1 MSERIRVI
9 HKEIIAGSE
18 VTFRLDI
25 LDDEYS
31 GIIREFVAAG
41 SFFRW
46 TYEELDE
53 ENPFQNPLQG
63 SEVVTNVLFS
73 AGDEGTFSIVDD
85 IRNSVEDRFET
96 RLFVN
101 DVHKWTGKVNMRL
114 LEYQEKNI
122 SAGVEVEITAKDTPG
137 TKSKFPLS
145 TANENLPL
153 ITILSECL
161 KATGLTLPISSYTTL
176 THRTVDETVDFLR
189 EFYVQRYHF
198 RDYNAGGDA
207 PRRLSY
213 KEVVDNICRRF
224 NLIIRQANNRWHIIE
239 LPGVA
244 KGSALQSNYNSDGV
258 FQSSE
263 TYNKSVSVDN
273 STSFIRDSS
282 RNRVRSPL
290 KRIIST
296 YKHKTLISSF
306 DFAGEYEHTLI
317 QDRSSEIVDI
327 DNTEGLNIEL
337 TGQARVRISGAVSGP
352 ESGRYAVLNLVG
364 VREGTTDLFYDS
376 GSQSWGSTGEVRVP
390 VNATSGDLLTGS
402 INMSGVSI
410 PSDVDSIKVE
420 FAWAV
425 IPDQTVTNVKWQNF
439 DGRLVSGDLIA
450 DSAAITFEY
459 ERTGQYTMEEEMAPV
474 LIGQGPT
481 SFSRGAIRYLLLGQ
495 WPVLTDGFR
504 TRGETDN
511 EMTLEQVVL
520 RERMGLFRNGSRNL
534 LSEMW
539 LNFDADHLIEYQG
552 DTWFFLGG
560 TLTGNGG
567 WWNGPILQLTDQSDP
582 NDIFS
587 RRLVDD
593 ETGVSVNGTDIS
605 IVGDVERSKQ
615 FNKDQIITETTAS
628 LSGTVDTI
636 PIEALNLNFISVGE
650 PFYLF
655 NLQGAS
661 LTEFILA
668 EPQLPGAT
676 SLKVQ
681 PVTLTE
687 TIVVGSW
694 VVFTGERIAN
704 YITRSS
710 DGIRLGVRSYSQAIT
725 EDGDSYVDQDGNGY
739 VFVDEG
745 DQTAINQ
752 GTTAEIAIL
761 QGEIVLKA
769 TAGGNLALVRLD
781 AKPESG
787 SLVEIQ
793 ADNINLQGLVTA
805 INSGGSE
812 TQIDGG
818 KIKADT
824 SVIVGTGDNIA
835 ALTGAHPTV
844 RMYAGNAD
852 PAAAPFRVLQDGS
865 VIGTKF
871 VQLSGE
877 DVDGVIEQFS
887 IRDLLVTGALTIGT
901 DGMLRTSDDE
911 TVFGED
917 GIQFST
923 PEIFTTKNSLVWVSG
938 AHENAHITAF
948 ASGNIPL
955 LEYKSRQHRF
965 RDDENN
971 TFMIMNRFDPS
982 LSDLGKNMQLVPDTI
997 SIDGTKLPNSRSA
1010 AGAAGG
1016 VYVVQQTEAAGDY
1029 WELRIRRTN

>member
-1 MSERIRVI
+1 MSVRIRVT

-18 VTFRLDI
+18 VEFRLDI
-25 LDDEYS
+25 IDAEYS
-31 GIIREFVAAG
+31 SVIREFVAAG

-63 SEVVTNVLFS
+63 SEVITNVLFRE
-73 AGDEGTFSIVDD
+73 GDEATFSIVDD
-85 IRNSVEDRFET
+85 IRTSAEDRFET

-101 DVHKWTGKVNMRL
+101 GVHKWSGKVNMRL
-114 LEYQEKNI
+114 LEYQERSI
-122 SAGVEVEITAKDTPG
+122 AAGIEVEITAKDTPG
-137 TKSKFPLS
+137 TKGKFPLS
-145 TANENLPL
+145 TANDNQPL
-153 ITILSECL
+153 IMILTECL
-161 KATGLTLPISSYTTL
+161 KATGLSLPIRSYTTL
-176 THRTVDETVDFLR
+176 THLSVDETRDFLR

-207 PRRLSY
+207 PRRLTY
-213 KEVVDNICRRF
+213 RNVIDQICRRF
-224 NLIIRQANNRWHIIE
+224 NLIIRQADNRWHITE

-244 KGSALQSNYNSDGV
+244 KGGALQSNYDADGV

-263 TYNKSVSVDN
+263 TYDKSVAVDN

-296 YKHKTLISSF
+296 YNHKTLISSF
-306 DFAGEYEHTLI
+306 DFDGEYEHTQI
-317 QDRSSEIVDI
+317 QDRSSETVDI
-327 DNTEGLNIEL
+327 DNTEGLNVEL
-337 TGQARVRISGAVSGP
+337 SGQARVRIDASVSGP
-352 ESGRYAVLNLVG
+352 ESGRYAVMNVIG
-364 VREGTTDLFYDS
+364 VRDGTTDLFYDS
-376 GSQSWGSTGEVRVP
+376 GSQSWGGTGEVRVP
-390 VNATSGDLLTGS
+390 VNATSGNLLTGS
-402 INMSGVSI
+402 LNLSGVSI
-410 PSDVDSIKVE
+410 PDDVDSLKVE

-425 IPDQTVTNVKWQNF
+425 VPNQTVTSVKWQNF
-439 DGRLVSGDLIA
+439 SGRLVSGDLIA
-450 DSAAITFEY
+450 DSAAITYEY
-459 ERTGQYTMEEEMAPV
+459 ERNGQYTIEEEMAPV
-474 LIGQGPT
+474 IIGQGPT
-481 SFSRGAIRYLLLGQ
+481 TFSRGAIRRLQLGQ
-495 WPVLTDGFR
+495 WPVLGDGFR

-511 EMTLEQVVL
+511 EQTLEQVVL
-520 RERMGLFRNGSRNL
+520 RERMSLFRNGSRNL

-567 WWNGPILQLTDQSDP
+567 WWNGPILQLTDQLDP

-636 PIEALNLNFISVGE
+636 PIEALNLNFMSVGE

-687 TIVVGSW
+687 TIVTGSW
-694 VVFTGERIAN
+694 VVFTGDRIAN
-704 YITRSS
+704 YITRSN
-710 DGIRLGVRSYSQAIT
+710 DGIRLGVRSYSQAVT
-725 EDGDSYVDQDGNGY
+725 ADGDSYVDQDGNGY

-761 QGEIVLKA
+761 RGEIVLKA
-769 TAGGNLALVRLD
+769 TAGGQLALVRLD

-824 SVIVGTGDNIA
+824 SVVVGTGNDVA
-835 ALTGAHPTV
+835 ALTGAHDTV
-844 RMYAGNAD
+844 RIYAGNSD
-852 PAAAPFRVLQDGS
+852 PSAAPFRVLQDGTA
-865 VIGTKF
+865 VATKF
-871 VQLSGE
+871 EKLSGE
-877 DVDGVIEQFS
+877 EVDGVIEQFS
-887 IRDLLVTGALTIGT
+887 IRDLLVTGALTIGV
-901 DGMLRTSDDE
+901 DGKLRTADDE

-923 PEIFTTKNSLVWVSG
+923 PETFTQKNSLVWVSDI
-938 AHENAHITAF
+938 HEDSYITAF
-948 ASGNIPL
+948 TGGSIPR
-955 LEYKSRQHRF
+955 LEYKSNQHRF
-965 RDDENN
+965 IN
-971 TFMIMNRFDPS
+971 
-982 LSDLGKNMQLVPDTI
+982 DLGDGVFTLQRADAFGVATTLVTDLLNI
-997 SIDGTKLPNSRSA
+997 SADRLPSSRSA
-1010 AGAAGG
+1010 AAAPGA
-1016 VYVVQQTEAAGDY
+1016 VYAVQGSDMNGDY
-1029 WELRIRRTN
+1029 WTLRIRRSN